1 MVIHRA
7 DLALSE
13 TTRQAVNEAWKHMW
27 ADSVDK
33 WDWIGKCFCCG
44 RRYGRDAG
52 AIDGLC
58 KDSYP
63 WPVAGAQTTDS
74 DVLRALE
81 AVGGLTIPILL
92 EAALETP
99 ATELVINWHESVNAL
114 RLQLRPTTFCPRCR
128 TWLSWLRDYQEPMR
142 NQLMA
147 SARWVAQGA
156 RKEDRVEDD
165 ALVSPRTRFAI
176 DLLRM
181 HAEKD
186 HKVLLVAPQTSP
198 QWR

>member
-1 MVIHRA
+1 M
-7 DLALSE
+7 L
-13 TTRQAVNEAWKHMW
+13 
-27 ADSVDK
+27 
-33 WDWIGKCFCCG
+33 
-44 RRYGRDAG
+44 RRRHARG

-58 KDSYP
+58 EDSYT
-63 WPVAGAQTTDS
+63 WAVGGAKIADS

-81 AVGGLTIPILL
+81 AVGGLAIPILL
-92 EAALETP
+92 EATLETP
-99 ATELVINWHESVNAL
+99 ATELVINWHESVYAL
-114 RLQLRPTTFCPRCR
+114 RLRQRPSTFCPRCR
-128 TWLSWLRDYQEPMR
+128 TWLFWLRDYQEPLR

-186 HKVLLVAPQTSP
+186 HKVLLVAPETSP